1 MKGLSIEE
9 KAKAYDEA
17 IERAK
22 NFIENGDERER
33 TIAESIFAGIMEES
47 EDERIRK
54 ALIRFHKSTIDV
66 DGIKGEDII
75 AWLEKQGEHANFR
88 NKIQIGD
95 KVTRNKD
102 GVLVNLSQLKRVAKK
117 DEKQGKQKPTLPK
130 WKYKKDHAPL
140 LRDSIILNKYGCV
153 AKSPSGALVS
163 DVWVMDYDELVK
175 LPKEEIENQGE
186 QKPAYTKEYDFH
198 GMKFIP
204 KFAKGDIIK
213 DKKRDEV
220 STIEDFSYDTGLYTH
235 TYGQFP
241 ITIQDNYEIIEQN
254 PADKVERKGMNLV
267 EEEMTPFQKKVFCII
282 DTTIEEE
289 QGLKQVCD
297 ELLRLAHDEIMQK
310 SAWSEEDESMLQNI
324 LECLKNGWRK
334 LPTDILKYESWL
346 KSLRPQNRWK
356 PSDEQM
362 KALGKVLKYLVNA
375 KGETVDGL
383 KELEGL

>member
-9 KAKAYDEA
+9 KAKAYDEIIKKA
-17 IERAK
+17 NKMHHENCEACQACIEEL
-22 NFIENGDERER
+22 IPEL
-33 TIAESIFAGIMEES
+33 AET
-47 EDERIRK
+47 EDEKIRK
-54 ALIRFHKSTIDV
+54 ELLAVINDLVLPDDQQSRF
-66 DGIKGEDII
+66 I

-95 KVTRNKD
+95 KVTRNED

>member
-117 DEKQGKQKPTLPK
+117 D
-130 WKYKKDHAPL
+130 
-140 LRDSIILNKYGCV
+140 
-153 AKSPSGALVS
+153 AK
-163 DVWVMDYDELVK
+163 
-175 LPKEEIENQGE
+175 QGE
-186 QKPAYTKEYDFH
+186 QEPD
-198 GMKFIP
+198 
-204 KFAKGDIIK
+204 
-213 DKKRDEV
+213 
-220 STIEDFSYDTGLYTH
+220 
-235 TYGQFP
+235 
-241 ITIQDNYEIIEQN
+241 
-254 PADKVERKGMNLV
+254 DKVKRKGMNLV

-383 KELEGL
+383 KELEGQLKKLKE